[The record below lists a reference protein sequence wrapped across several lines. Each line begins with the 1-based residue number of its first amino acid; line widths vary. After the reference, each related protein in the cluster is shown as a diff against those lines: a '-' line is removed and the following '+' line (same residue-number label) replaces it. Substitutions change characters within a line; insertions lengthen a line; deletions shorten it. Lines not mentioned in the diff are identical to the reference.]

1 MIMDTPIRK
10 MQKRND
16 YNRHKLLR
24 KIKRQRQ
31 QRKEQDARIAEK
43 ELKRKLKLKQPKFV
57 QGKDDI
63 TDPKTNVEKSLN
75 VQSGL
80 NFNFDPVTGNTIIR
94 DSYGNPVNTNSVQY
108 LDELVVPGTDL
119 QNKQQKALF
128 NMTKGQELQMED
140 QARLQTL
147 FKNPDLLSK
156 LSNDPNAKTIGIDEA
171 NNLFADYNE
180 AQRLAENL
188 KNNDRYRMA
197 TLANMSS
204 GERVNMVGLGAPAL
218 LNTSLMYLGGAPGAL
233 MSGFASL
240 AGMPTYM
247 PSQLINQAIGG
258 GIADNEKFWLSG
270 NSGSYL
276 TGNPYGD
283 TFLDIFSGGIRQIP
297 QQGLSGLWRHGFGSA
312 VGTGTLAASQ
322 GIGDLVFDVNGDE
335 VRTTD
340 AEQRQNMATAL
351 SLALAPAISKAGRY
365 VNNKVLGNLGPLATY
380 ANGLRFDGTVDKH
393 FFRDP
398 TKAYRITEFP
408 EIEGIREAG
417 KNVTTQDAKPGVDRA
432 NDWRLAAFDNYAYSK
447 DGSWYK
453 LPQSVESYL
462 EDNPRALMGIGGN
475 DIMNARINTKTGS
488 AHGNRSQASLG
499 KLWDGG
505 LSTSRGLFPDGILE
519 IQGGDK
525 VDVGKNRRLF
535 STKNWESVP
544 IGSRV
549 GYKTGEMPLDN
560 LTWYQ
565 RLPNGRYTMGE
576 PVLPNK
582 TIYMQDNSQPIN
594 QVPEAFNPFEPNN
607 RWRAMLKPLT
617 NDIESTGFEYP
628 MIDMRSI
635 ARDNS
640 QIVRPDGS
648 INPRMLVKGL
658 QELKALN
665 PGGESYKTIFNSGP
679 QGEGRTNL
687 AQHTK
692 GVVETA
698 QQIPVPLGYTRQDLV
713 QSALFHDIGKVY
725 DRAQGV
731 HEGISADMLTNAM
744 NSKNGILPVQRINDA
759 VVDAIRNHGD
769 SKHMIDASPLTQALH
784 LADVARGL
792 SYDQSA
798 LTYPQLF
805 TYPRKF
811 PKFNFPEL
819 PLRDEL
825 KTVINPWLKIYG
837 YEPIKLNSTRK
848 QAEQQLEDRISQ
860 HNSWVRSV
868 KGAKDEAQARD
879 WVEHIPYKKNGGRRG
894 FGGNI
899 KRMYGVGNK
908 YDASYMSTSSDIASG
923 YGDDNGRFVVELP
936 RTKESLTSPSLS
948 ERLLAGDFE
957 MYDSNKVG
965 RNDIPIGSFSML
977 EGPYRLQTGRSL
989 LQDMKNDG
997 AIKLEPMEKYQ
1008 LNFIDNINP
1017 NSAFMWD
1024 GNNFRHPSYRDE
1036 LNLVNSVLREN
1047 GFKEIDPLFEKY
1059 DEYGTM
1065 ISPGMIPGSELS
1077 SLKDRAQVV
1086 QKINQWAKKYEELKP
1101 QIAEHQKVKKEVAIL
1116 EHLAKNKI
1124 NEIAS
1129 YHASRPLPFD
1139 YFADNTDSRYNT
1151 DSKYID
1157 MVSKLEEVKNN
1168 LENLRAREF
1177 KLRKLT
1183 DGINKIDIKLLQN
1196 YVSPKQLNAF
1206 MRSNNPKYLD
1216 VKRILSDGKK
1226 QYFKNYKK
1234 YYKNM
1239 RMQMKQPTE
1248 QEMLEYMRKKG
1259 VRPRF
1264 EYQTFNNFRTFTPSD
1279 HKGDAVE
1286 KLTTINKPMGEA
1298 QIGLI
1303 GKKGEKKLTIKK
1315 PISKEEIFE
1324 NVKKESRNRPYKDY
1338 GPRIKSVKLS
1348 RKTLR

>member
-43 ELKRKLKLKQPKFV
+43 ELKRKLKLKQPRFAK
-57 QGKDDI
+57 GKDDI
-63 TDPKTNVEKSLN
+63 IDPEANVEKLLN

-108 LDELVVPGTDL
+108 LDELIVPGTDL

-204 GERVNMVGLGAPAL
+204 GERINMVGLGAPAL

-247 PSQLINQAIGG
+247 PSQLVNQAIGG
-258 GIADNEKFWLSG
+258 GIADNERFWLSG

-283 TFLDIFSGGIRQIP
+283 TFIDIFSGGVGQIP
-297 QQGLSGLWRHGFGSA
+297 QQGLSGLWRHGLGSA
-312 VGTGTLAASQ
+312 IGTGTLAASQ

-335 VRTTD
+335 VRTPD

-365 VNNKVLGNLGPLATY
+365 VNNKVLGNLGSLATY
-380 ANGLRFDGTVDKH
+380 ANGLRFDGTVDKR

-417 KNVTTQDAKPGVDRA
+417 KNVTTQDAEPGVDRA

-453 LPQSVESYL
+453 LPQSAESYL
-462 EDNPRALMGIGGN
+462 EDNPRALTHFDEN
-475 DIMNARINTKTGS
+475 DIMSVRIHTKSGS

-505 LSTSRGLFPDGILE
+505 LSTSRGLFPDGVLE

-525 VDVGKNRRLF
+525 VDVGKNRRSF
-535 STKNWESVP
+535 STKNWESAP

-594 QVPEAFNPFEPNN
+594 QIPEAFNPFEPNN

-658 QELKALN
+658 QELKTLN
-665 PGGESYKTIFNSGP
+665 PEGESYKTIFNRGP
-679 QGEGRTNL
+679 QGQGRTNL
-687 AQHTK
+687 AKHTK

-725 DRAQGV
+725 DRAQGA
-731 HEGISADMLTNAM
+731 HEGISADMLAEAM
-744 NSKNGILPVQRINDA
+744 NSKNGIMPIQRINDT
-759 VVDAIRNHGD
+759 VLDAIRNHSD
-769 SKHMIDASPLTQALH
+769 LKHMVDLSPLTQALH

-792 SYDQSA
+792 NYDQSA
-798 LTYPQLF
+798 LIYPQLL

-868 KGAKDEAQARD
+868 RGAKDEAQARD
-879 WVEHIPYKKNGGRRG
+879 WVEHIPYDEIGGRRG
-894 FGGNI
+894 FESYVKG
-899 KRMYGVGNK
+899 MYGVGNK
-908 YDASYMSTSSDIASG
+908 YDASYMSTSSNIASDRG
-923 YGDDNGRFVVELP
+923 NDNGRFVVELP

-957 MYDSNKVG
+957 MYDSKKVG

-989 LQDMKNDG
+989 LSDMKKDG
-997 AIKLEPMEKYQ
+997 LIKQEPIKKYE
-1008 LNFIDNINP
+1008 LDFVDDINRDP
-1017 NSAFMWD
+1017 GFMWGED
-1024 GNNFRHPSYRDE
+1024 NLRRPGYRDY

-1047 GFKEIDPLFEKY
+1047 GFKEIDPFFEKY

-1065 ISPGMIPGSELS
+1065 TSPGMVPPREL
-1077 SLKDRAQVV
+1077 LDLNQRAKTVRE
-1086 QKINQWAKKYEELKP
+1086 INEWAKKYEELKP
-1101 QIAEHQKVKKEVAIL
+1101 QIVEHQKVEKEVARL
-1116 EHLAKNKI
+1116 EYLVKKKTNDLTSFAI
-1124 NEIAS
+1124 NRFS
-1129 YHASRPLPFD
+1129 PFD
-1139 YFADNTDSRYNT
+1139 DFADNTEREYR
-1151 DSKYID
+1151 D
-1157 MVSKLEEVKNN
+1157 MVSKLEKAKGD
-1168 LENLRAREF
+1168 LEDARARES
-1177 KLRKLT
+1177 KLRELI
-1183 DGINKIDIKLLQN
+1183 DGANTVNIHFLQN

-1206 MRSNNPKYLD
+1206 MHSNNPKYLD

-1226 QYFKNYKK
+1226 QYFENYKK
-1234 YYKNM
+1234 YYKNRRM
-1239 RMQMKQPTE
+1239 RMKQPTE
-1248 QEMLEYMRKKG
+1248 KEMLEYIQKKG

-1279 HKGDAVE
+1279 HKGDAVT
-1286 KLTTINKPMGEA
+1286 KLTTINKPMDEA

>member
-43 ELKRKLKLKQPKFV
+43 ELKRKLKLKQPRFAK
-57 QGKDDI
+57 GKDDI
-63 TDPKTNVEKSLN
+63 IDPEANVEELLN

-119 QNKQQKALF
+119 QKKQQKDLF

-204 GERVNMVGLGAPAL
+204 GERINMVGLGAPAL

-247 PSQLINQAIGG
+247 PSQLVNQAIGG
-258 GIADNEKFWLSG
+258 GIADNERFWLSG

-283 TFLDIFSGGIRQIP
+283 TFIDIFSGGVGQIP
-297 QQGLSGLWRHGFGSA
+297 QQGLSGLWRQGLGSA
-312 VGTGTLAASQ
+312 IGTGTLAASQ
-322 GIGDLVFDVNGDE
+322 GVGDLVFDVNGDE
-335 VRTTD
+335 VRTPD

-365 VNNKVLGNLGPLATY
+365 VNNKVLGNLGSLATY
-380 ANGLRFDGTVDKH
+380 ANGLRFDGTVDKR

-462 EDNPRALMGIGGN
+462 EDNPRAFMGVGGN
-475 DIMNARINTKTGS
+475 DIMNARINTKPGS

-499 KLWDGG
+499 KLWNGG
-505 LSTSRGLFPDGILE
+505 LSTSRGLFPDGVLE

-535 STKNWESVP
+535 STKNWESAP

-582 TIYMQDNSQPIN
+582 TIYMKDNSQPIN

-617 NDIESTGFEYP
+617 NNIEPTGFESP
-628 MIDMRSI
+628 MIDIRSI

-665 PGGESYKTIFNSGP
+665 PEGESYKTIFNSGP
-679 QGEGRTNL
+679 QGDGRTNL

-713 QSALFHDIGKVY
+713 QSALFHDIGKVI
-725 DRAQGV
+725 DRSQGM

-759 VVDAIRNHGD
+759 VVNAIRNHGD
-769 SKHMIDASPLTQALH
+769 LKHMVDASPLTQALH

-798 LTYPQLF
+798 LTYPQLL

-868 KGAKDEAQARD
+868 RGAKDEAQARD
-879 WVEHIPYKKNGGRRG
+879 WVEHIPYDEIGGRRG
-894 FGGNI
+894 FNGI
-899 KRMYGVGNK
+899 YKKMYGVGGK
-908 YDASYMSTSSDIASG
+908 YDASYMSTSSDIASI

-957 MYDSNKVG
+957 MYDSQKVG
-965 RNDIPIGSFSML
+965 QNRIPIGSFSML

-989 LQDMKNDG
+989 LSDMKKDG
-997 AIKLEPMEKYQ
+997 LIKQEPMKKYQ
-1008 LNFIDNINP
+1008 LDFIDDINRD
-1017 NSAFMWD
+1017 AGFMWD
-1024 GNNFRHPSYRDE
+1024 GDNLRRPGYRDY

-1047 GFKEIDPLFEKY
+1047 GFKEIDPFFEKY

-1065 ISPGMIPGSELS
+1065 TSPGMVPPRELLD
-1077 SLKDRAQVV
+1077 LKHRAETVRE
-1086 QKINQWAKKYEELKP
+1086 INEWAKKYEELKP
-1101 QIAEHQKVKKEVAIL
+1101 QIVEHQKVEKEVARL
-1116 EHLAKNKI
+1116 EYLVKNKI
-1124 NEIAS
+1124 NDLAS
-1129 YHASRPLPFD
+1129 YEMSRMLPFD
-1139 YFADNTDSRYNT
+1139 DFADNTEREYR
-1151 DSKYID
+1151 D
-1157 MVSKLEEVKNN
+1157 MVSKLEKARGD
-1168 LENLRAREF
+1168 LEDARARES
-1177 KLRKLT
+1177 KLRELI
-1183 DGINKIDIKLLQN
+1183 DGANTVNIHFLQN
-1196 YVSPKQLNAF
+1196 YVSPKQFNAF
-1206 MRSNNPKYLD
+1206 MHSSNPKYLD

-1226 QYFKNYKK
+1226 QYFENYKK
-1234 YYKNM
+1234 YYKNRRM
-1239 RMQMKQPTE
+1239 RMKQPTE

-1279 HKGDAVE
+1279 HKGDAVT

-1338 GPRIKSVKLS
+1338 GPRIKSIKLS